1 MIILDTDH
9 LSILQHPEN
18 PQQERLLAAMERSAD
33 ADFATTSI
41 SLEEQMRGWL
51 AAISRARDVH
61 KQLRYYERLTGLVEF
76 YSRWQVIAF
85 DEAAAD
91 LFVGFRRELARWTS
105 KLQPSR
111 VFGARFCSVRT
122 CGTWSKCPDCV
133 SRTGS
138 VKWSTADNEL
148 E

>member
-41 SLEEQMRGWL
+41 SLEEQMRGCR

-91 LFVGFRRELARWTS
+91 LFVGFRRDKIRIGSMDLKIAAIARVGGALLLS
-105 KLQPSR
+105 ANLRDFEQVPGLR
-111 VFGARFCSVRT
+111 VEDWLG
-122 CGTWSKCPDCV
+122 
-133 SRTGS
+133 
-138 VKWSTADNEL
+138 
-148 E
+148 